1 MATHK
6 SLVLVGMMG
15 TGKSTI
21 GKEVAKKLKVEF
33 IDTDE
38 LIEKEENVAISEIFK
53 KNGEKYFR
61 ELEEKIFL
69 KIKDDKEKII
79 SVGGGAFINDI
90 IRKKILKEYLSIWL
104 NVDEDLIISRIKRN
118 AKKRPM
124 VDQNN
129 IEKSVKNLK
138 KTRDPIYKLAN
149 YEIDCN
155 LNNKNKIIEKIIDFY
170 EKNNN

>member
-21 GKEVAKKLKVEF
+21 GKEVAKKLKIEF
-33 IDTDE
+33 VDTDT
-38 LIEKEENVAISEIFK
+38 LIEDEANLTIAEIFK

-69 KIKDDKEKII
+69 KIKNDKEKII
-79 SVGGGAFINDI
+79 SVGGGAFINDA

-104 NVDEDLIISRIKRN
+104 NMNEDLIISRIQRN

-129 IEKSVKNLK
+129 VEKSIKNLK

-149 YEIDCN
+149 YEINCN
-155 LNNKNKIIEKIIDFY
+155 LNSKNKIIEKVKNFY

>member
-21 GKEVAKKLKVEF
+21 GKEVAKKLKIEF
-33 IDTDE
+33 VDTDT
-38 LIEKEENVAISEIFK
+38 LIEDETNLTIAEIFK

-69 KIKDDKEKII
+69 KIKNDKEKII
-79 SVGGGAFINDI
+79 SVGGGAFINDV
-90 IRKKILKEYLSIWL
+90 IRKRILKEYLSIWL
-104 NVDEDLIISRIKRN
+104 NMDEDLIISRIKRN

-129 IEKSVKNLK
+129 IEKSIKSLK

-149 YEIDCN
+149 YEINCN
-155 LNNKNKIIEKIIDFY
+155 LNSKNKIVEKIVNFY

>member
-21 GKEVAKKLKVEF
+21 GKEVAKKLKIEF
-33 IDTDE
+33 VDTDT
-38 LIEKEENVAISEIFK
+38 LIEDEANLTIAEIFK

-69 KIKDDKEKII
+69 KIKNDKEKII
-79 SVGGGAFINDI
+79 SVGGGAFINDA

-104 NVDEDLIISRIKRN
+104 NMNEDLIINRIKRN

-129 IEKSVKNLK
+129 IEKSIKNLK
-138 KTRDPIYKLAN
+138 KTRDPIYKWAN
-149 YEIDCN
+149 YEINCN
-155 LNNKNKIIEKIIDFY
+155 LNSKNKIIEKVKNFY

>member
-21 GKEVAKKLKVEF
+21 GKEVAKKLKIEF
-33 IDTDE
+33 VDTDK
-38 LIEKEENVAISEIFK
+38 LIEDEANLTIAEIFK

-69 KIKDDKEKII
+69 KIKNDKEKII
-79 SVGGGAFINDI
+79 SVGGGAFINDA

-104 NVDEDLIISRIKRN
+104 NMNEDLIINRIKRN

-129 IEKSVKNLK
+129 IEKSIKNLK

-149 YEIDCN
+149 YEINCN
-155 LNNKNKIIEKIIDFY
+155 LNSKNKIIEKVKNFY

>member
-21 GKEVAKKLKVEF
+21 GKEVAKKLKIEF
-33 IDTDE
+33 VDTDA
-38 LIEKEENVAISEIFK
+38 LIEDDANLSIAEIFK

-69 KIKDDKEKII
+69 KIKNDKVKII
-79 SVGGGAFINDI
+79 SVGGGAFINDV

-104 NVDEDLIISRIKRN
+104 NMDEDLIISRIKRN
-118 AKKRPM
+118 SKKRPM

-129 IEKSVKNLK
+129 IEKSIKNLK

-149 YEIDCN
+149 YEINCN
-155 LNNKNKIIEKIIDFY
+155 LNSKNKIIEKIIDFY

>member
-21 GKEVAKKLKVEF
+21 GKEVAKKLKIEF
-33 IDTDE
+33 VDTDK
-38 LIEKEENVAISEIFK
+38 LIEDEANLTIAEIFK
-53 KNGEKYFR
+53 NNGEKYFR

-69 KIKDDKEKII
+69 KIKNDKEKII
-79 SVGGGAFINDI
+79 SVGGGAFINDA

-104 NVDEDLIISRIKRN
+104 NMNEDLIISRIQRN

-129 IEKSVKNLK
+129 IEKSIKNLK

-149 YEIDCN
+149 YEINCN
-155 LNNKNKIIEKIIDFY
+155 LNSKNKIIEKVKNFY

>member
-21 GKEVAKKLKVEF
+21 GKEVAKKLKIEF
-33 IDTDE
+33 VDTDK
-38 LIEKEENVAISEIFK
+38 LIEDEANLTIAEIFK

-69 KIKDDKEKII
+69 KIKNDKEKII
-79 SVGGGAFINDI
+79 SVGGGAFINEA

-104 NVDEDLIISRIKRN
+104 NMNEDLIISRIQRN

-129 IEKSVKNLK
+129 IEKSIKNLK
-138 KTRDPIYKLAN
+138 KNRDPIYKLAN
-149 YEIDCN
+149 YEINCN
-155 LNNKNKIIEKIIDFY
+155 LNSKNKIIEKVIDFY

>member
-21 GKEVAKKLKVEF
+21 GKEVAKKLKIEF
-33 IDTDE
+33 VDTDK
-38 LIEKEENVAISEIFK
+38 LIEDEANLTIAEIFK

-69 KIKDDKEKII
+69 KIKNDKEKII
-79 SVGGGAFINDI
+79 SVGGGAFINDA

-104 NVDEDLIISRIKRN
+104 NMNEDLIISRIQRN

-129 IEKSVKNLK
+129 VEKSIKNLK

-149 YEIDCN
+149 YEINCN
-155 LNNKNKIIEKIIDFY
+155 LNSKNKIIEKVKNFY

>member
-21 GKEVAKKLKVEF
+21 GKEVAKKLKIEF
-33 IDTDE
+33 VDTDT
-38 LIEKEENVAISEIFK
+38 LIEDEANLTIAEIFK

-69 KIKDDKEKII
+69 KIKNDKEKII
-79 SVGGGAFINDI
+79 SVGGGAFINDV
-90 IRKKILKEYLSIWL
+90 IRKRILKEYLSIWL
-104 NVDEDLIISRIKRN
+104 NMDEDLIISRIKRN

-129 IEKSVKNLK
+129 IEKSIKNLK
-138 KTRDPIYKLAN
+138 KTRDPIYKLVD
-149 YEIDCN
+149 YEINCN
-155 LNNKNKIIEKIIDFY
+155 LISKNKIIEKIIDFY

>member
-21 GKEVAKKLKVEF
+21 GKEVAKKLKIDF
-33 IDTDE
+33 IDTDQ
-38 LIEKEENVAISEIFK
+38 LIEKEAKLTIAEIFK
-53 KNGEKYFR
+53 KDGEKYFR

-69 KIKDDKEKII
+69 KIKNDKERLI
-79 SVGGGAFINDI
+79 SVGGGAFINNS
-90 IRKKILKEYLSIWL
+90 IRNKILKDYLSIWL
-104 NVDEDLIISRIKRN
+104 NMDEDLIIDRIKRN

-124 VDQNN
+124 LDQDN
-129 IEKSVKNLK
+129 IEKSIINLK
-138 KTRDPIYKLAN
+138 KTRDPIYKLADH
-149 YEIDCN
+149 EINCS
-155 LNNKNKIIEKIIDFY
+155 LNSKSKVIEQIINIY

>member
-21 GKEVAKKLKVEF
+21 GKEVAKKLKIDF
-33 IDTDE
+33 IDTDQ
-38 LIEKEENVAISEIFK
+38 LIEKEANLAIAEIFK

-69 KIKDDKEKII
+69 KIKNDKEKII
-79 SVGGGAFINDI
+79 SVGGGAFINNA
-90 IRKKILKEYLSIWL
+90 IRNKVLREYLSIWL
-104 NVDEDLIISRIKRN
+104 NMDEDLIIDRIKRN

-124 VDQNN
+124 LDQNN
-129 IEKSVKNLK
+129 IEKSIVNLK
-138 KTRDPIYKLAN
+138 KTRDPIYKLAD
-149 YEIDCN
+149 YEINCS
-155 LNNKNKIIEKIIDFY
+155 LSSKGKIIEKIINIY

>member
-21 GKEVAKKLKVEF
+21 GKEVAKKLKIEF
-33 IDTDE
+33 VDTDK
-38 LIEKEENVAISEIFK
+38 LIEDEANLTIAEIFK

-69 KIKDDKEKII
+69 KIKNDKEKII
-79 SVGGGAFINDI
+79 SVGGGAFINDA

-104 NVDEDLIISRIKRN
+104 NMNEDLIISRIQRN

-129 IEKSVKNLK
+129 IEKSIKNLK

-149 YEIDCN
+149 YEINCN
-155 LNNKNKIIEKIIDFY
+155 LISKNKIIEKVKNFY

>member
-21 GKEVAKKLKVEF
+21 GKEVAKKLKIEF
-33 IDTDE
+33 VDTDK
-38 LIEKEENVAISEIFK
+38 LIEDEANLTIAEIFK

-69 KIKDDKEKII
+69 KIKNDKEKII
-79 SVGGGAFINDI
+79 SVGGGAFINDA

-104 NVDEDLIISRIKRN
+104 NMNEDLIISRIKRN

-129 IEKSVKNLK
+129 IEKSIKNLK

-149 YEIDCN
+149 YEINCN
-155 LNNKNKIIEKIIDFY
+155 LNSKNKIIEKVKNFY

>member
-1 MATHK
+1 MAMLK

-21 GKEVAKKLKVEF
+21 GKEVAKKLKIEF
-33 IDTDE
+33 IDTDM
-38 LIEKEENVAISEIFK
+38 LIEDEANMTITEIFK
-53 KNGEKYFR
+53 QNGEKYFR

-69 KIKDDKEKII
+69 KIKNDKEKII
-79 SVGGGAFINDI
+79 SVGGGTFINEF

-104 NVDEDLIISRIKRN
+104 NMDEDLIINRIKRN
-118 AKKRPM
+118 SKKRPM
-124 VDQNN
+124 VDPNN
-129 IEKSVKNLK
+129 IEKSIKNLK

-149 YEIDCN
+149 YEINCN
-155 LNNKNKIIEKIIDFY
+155 LNSKNKIIEKIINFY

>member
-21 GKEVAKKLKVEF
+21 GKEVAKKLKIEF
-33 IDTDE
+33 VDTDT
-38 LIEKEENVAISEIFK
+38 LIEDEANLTIAEIFK

-69 KIKDDKEKII
+69 KIKNDKEKII
-79 SVGGGAFINDI
+79 SVGGGAFINDA

-104 NVDEDLIISRIKRN
+104 NMNEDLIINRIKRN

-129 IEKSVKNLK
+129 IEKSIKNLK

-149 YEIDCN
+149 YEINCN
-155 LNNKNKIIEKIIDFY
+155 LNSKNKIIEKVKNFY

>member
-21 GKEVAKKLKVEF
+21 GKEVAKKLKIEF
-33 IDTDE
+33 VDTDK
-38 LIEKEENVAISEIFK
+38 LIEDETNLTIAEIFK

-69 KIKDDKEKII
+69 KIKNDKEKII
-79 SVGGGAFINDI
+79 SVGGGAFINDA

-104 NVDEDLIISRIKRN
+104 NMNEDLIISRIQRN

-129 IEKSVKNLK
+129 IEKSIKNLK

-149 YEIDCN
+149 YEINCN
-155 LNNKNKIIEKIIDFY
+155 LNSKNKIIEKVKNFY

>member
-1 MATHK
+1 MTTHK

-21 GKEVAKKLKVEF
+21 GKEVAKKLKIEF
-33 IDTDE
+33 VDTDK
-38 LIEKEENVAISEIFK
+38 LIEDEANLTIAEIFK
-53 KNGEKYFR
+53 NNGEKYFR

-69 KIKDDKEKII
+69 KIKNDKEKII
-79 SVGGGAFINDI
+79 SVGGGAFINDA

-104 NVDEDLIISRIKRN
+104 NMNEDLIISRIKRN

-129 IEKSVKNLK
+129 IEKSIKNLK

-149 YEIDCN
+149 YEINCN
-155 LNNKNKIIEKIIDFY
+155 LNSKNKIIEKVKNFY

>member
-21 GKEVAKKLKVEF
+21 GKEVAKKLKIEF
-33 IDTDE
+33 VDTDK
-38 LIEKEENVAISEIFK
+38 LIEDEANLTIAEIFK

-69 KIKDDKEKII
+69 KIKNDKEKII
-79 SVGGGAFINDI
+79 SVGGGAFINDA

-104 NVDEDLIISRIKRN
+104 NMNEDLIISRIQSN

-129 IEKSVKNLK
+129 IEKSIKNLK

-149 YEIDCN
+149 YEINCN
-155 LNNKNKIIEKIIDFY
+155 LNSKNKIIEKVKNFY

>member
-21 GKEVAKKLKVEF
+21 GKEVAKKLKIEF
-33 IDTDE
+33 VDTDT
-38 LIEKEENVAISEIFK
+38 LIENEENLAIAEIFK

-69 KIKDDKEKII
+69 KIKSDKEKII
-79 SVGGGAFINDI
+79 SVGGGAFINDV

-104 NVDEDLIISRIKRN
+104 NMNDDLIIDRIKRN

-129 IEKSVKNLK
+129 IEKSIKNLK
-138 KTRDPIYKLAN
+138 KNRDPIYKLAN
-149 YEIDCN
+149 YEINCN
-155 LNNKNKIIEKIIDFY
+155 LNSKNKIIEKVIDFY

>member
-21 GKEVAKKLKVEF
+21 GKEVAKKLKIDF
-33 IDTDE
+33 IDTDQ
-38 LIEKEENVAISEIFK
+38 LIEKEANLTIAEIFK

-69 KIKDDKEKII
+69 KIKNDKEKII
-79 SVGGGAFINDI
+79 SVGGGAFINNT
-90 IRKKILKEYLSIWL
+90 IRNKVLKEYLSIWL
-104 NVDEDLIISRIKRN
+104 NMDEDLIIDRIKRN

-124 VDQNN
+124 LDQNN
-129 IEKSVKNLK
+129 IEKSIVNLK
-138 KTRDPIYKLAN
+138 KTRDPIYKLAD
-149 YEIDCN
+149 YEINCS
-155 LNNKNKIIEKIIDFY
+155 LSSKSKIIEKIINIY
-170 EKNNN
+170 EKNND